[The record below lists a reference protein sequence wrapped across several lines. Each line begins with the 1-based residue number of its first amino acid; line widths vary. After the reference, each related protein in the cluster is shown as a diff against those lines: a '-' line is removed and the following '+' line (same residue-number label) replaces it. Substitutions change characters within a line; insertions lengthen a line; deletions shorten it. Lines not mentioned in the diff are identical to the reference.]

1 MKNLN
6 YKELKAISGGEGF
19 AHDAGC
25 AIRYAFVYIGY
36 SFTFKSHDV
45 GKSFADAA
53 NSGGCSE

>member
-1 MKNLN
+1 MKSLN
-6 YKELKAISGGEGF
+6 NIELRNINGGEGF

-36 SFTFKSHDV
+36 SFTFKSHEV
-45 GKSFADAA
+45 GKTFADAA